1 MILIKIL
8 DILLIIFVIINKMS
22 HIINFLFNACS
33 DFLDSF
39 SIPSRYS
46 LIKQKGLY
54 NQFNTKPYIQLA
66 NLH

>member
-22 HIINFLFNACS
+22 YIIDFLFSSCS